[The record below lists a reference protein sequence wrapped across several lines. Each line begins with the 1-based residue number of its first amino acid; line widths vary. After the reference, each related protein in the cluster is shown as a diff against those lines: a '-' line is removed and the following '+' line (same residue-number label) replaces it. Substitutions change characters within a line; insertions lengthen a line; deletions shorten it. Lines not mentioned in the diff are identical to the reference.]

1 MKKVFVVGLLLL
13 IVACSK
19 EKELGN
25 MVVKGQIKGLKK
37 GTLYLQKM
45 NDSLVTSVDSISLLG
60 KDTFTLSDNIESPQ
74 MYYIAFDDKTTV
86 KRVRF
91 FGEEGTITLNDN
103 VNNFGVGTVVEG
115 SKNQKIMED
124 YQKMTQSFQD
134 KQLDL
139 IKANFEAQKKNDVK
153 ESDSLKEV
161 SSKLLRKRY
170 LFSANFALRHPDAE
184 ASAFIA
190 ITDLV
195 DANIKILDTIQNT
208 LSADVRKSLYGKKLE
223 NFIAGIKK
231 NEK

>member
-19 EKELGN
+19 EKKQGN
-25 MVVKGQIKGLKK
+25 LIVQGQIKGLKK

-45 NDSLVTSVDSISLLG
+45 KDSMVTSVDSISLLG
-60 KDTFTLSDNIESPQ
+60 KDTFILSDDIESPQ
-74 MYYIAFDDKTTV
+74 MYYIALDDKTTV

-91 FGEEGTITLNDN
+91 FAEEGTITLNDN
-103 VNNFGVGTVVEG
+103 VDNFGVGTKIEG
-115 SKNQKIMED
+115 SKNQKVMED
-124 YQKMTQSFQD
+124 YQKMTQDFQD
-134 KQLDL
+134 RQLDL
-139 IKANFEAQKKNDVK
+139 IKANFEAQKNNNVK
-153 ESDSLKEV
+153 ESDSLREV
-161 SSKLLRKRY
+161 SNKLLRKRY

-208 LSADVRKSLYGKKLE
+208 LSDNVKKSLYGKKLE
-223 NFIAGIKK
+223 KFIADIKK
-231 NEK
+231 NEQ

>member
-19 EKELGN
+19 EKKQGN
-25 MVVKGQIKGLKK
+25 LIVQGQIKGLKK

-45 NDSLVTSVDSISLLG
+45 KDSMVTSVDSISLLG
-60 KDTFTLSDNIESPQ
+60 KDTFILSDNIESPQ
-74 MYYIAFDDKTTV
+74 MYYIALDDKTTV

-91 FGEEGTITLNDN
+91 FAEEGTITLNDN
-103 VNNFGVGTVVEG
+103 VDNFGVGTKIEG
-115 SKNQKIMED
+115 SKNQKVMED
-124 YQKMTQSFQD
+124 YQKMTQGFQD
-134 KQLDL
+134 RQLDL
-139 IKANFEAQKKNDVK
+139 IKANFEAQKNNNIK
-153 ESDSLKEV
+153 ESDSLSEV
-161 SSKLLRKRY
+161 SNKLLRKRY

-208 LSADVRKSLYGKKLE
+208 LSDNVKKSLYGKKLE
-223 NFIAGIKK
+223 KFITDIKK
-231 NEK
+231 NEQ